1 MIKIYQDFLLK
12 NGLNFI
18 INEKKITTLT
28 KKSELNINAKIRFM
42 RF

>member
-1 MIKIYQDFLLK
+1 MIKIYQDFLLR